1 MQHSCGGYL
10 VTGISGILTF
20 LGSSGITQLSWCDPS
35 LALTWILLSVTAEL
49 SGLYSLFGWN
59 LLLLGKSLSCFV
71 SWSFVRSVMD
81 GLMDSSLDI
90 ALQEISDSVDELDE

>member
-1 MQHSCGGYL
+1 MQYSCGRYP
-10 VTGISGILTF
+10 VTGISSISTF
-20 LGSSGITQLSWCDPS
+20 LGY
-35 LALTWILLSVTAEL
+35 VTAEL

-59 LLLLGKSLSCFV
+59 LLLLGKSFLCLV

-90 ALQEISDSVDELDE
+90 TLQEISDSEDELEE